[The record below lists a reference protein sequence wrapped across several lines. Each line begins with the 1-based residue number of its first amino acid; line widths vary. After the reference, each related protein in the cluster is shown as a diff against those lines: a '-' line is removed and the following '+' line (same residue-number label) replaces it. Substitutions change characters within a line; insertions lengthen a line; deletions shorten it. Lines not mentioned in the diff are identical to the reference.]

1 METERQTPD
10 YSKLFR
16 YQYGALAAQFLK
28 EKDTGSVNGSLEM
41 LVGKDGLNL
50 GKEAEG
56 FIRGTQ
62 ASEKGI
68 QTAVSIYLGAFEEAR
83 GEYSPADLTGW
94 YSGVLSGLGDEES
107 GRITQY
113 LGKYKESWKEISGKV
128 IGANH
133 TLKGAGTGANTPE
146 QIAEAQK
153 TMEKYSGVFNLIGD
167 LDRYHFEKLRPKATE
182 KARMNELRELASRLP
197 PVKTTESG

>member
-10 YSKLFR
+10 YSNLAK
-16 YQYGALAAQFLK
+16 YQYGALAAQFLE
-28 EKDTGSVNGSLEM
+28 EKNTSYANGSLEM
-41 LVGKDGLNL
+41 LASKEGLNL
-50 GKEAEG
+50 GEEAEG

-68 QTAVSIYLGAFEEAR
+68 QTAVNIYLGAFEEAK

-94 YSGVLSGLGDEES
+94 YSDVISGLGDEES

-113 LGKYKESWKEISGKV
+113 LGEYKESWKDIARKV

-133 TLKGAGTGANTPE
+133 TIKGAGTGANTPE

-153 TMEKYSGVFNLIGD
+153 IMEKYSVVFNLIRD

-182 KARMNELRELASRLP
+182 KARMNELKELASRLP
-197 PVKTTESG
+197 PVKTQE